1 MRSPDC
7 RLKTASAA
15 SPTASAASPRL
26 LVIPGLDGDPGLLV
40 SAAPALF
47 EGFRPIWFDHRL
59 DDVSG
64 GVDGLAERALAM
76 LDADDEGDAPAYVC
90 GESFGSTVAL
100 TLAHRYSDRVRG
112 LVLLSAF
119 GWYPRLPAWSAR
131 LGLLLWRVLGDRL
144 TRRILEV
151 WRPLGL
157 PGALGLGCP
166 KDIRQ
171 AYLTQQVVHLPGYRG
186 KCEIA
191 IAFDA
196 RPWLSSIACPAFVL
210 VGTWDPV
217 VPTRAGVHLAKHM
230 PNAHLVRLPG
240 SHLVHVRR
248 AGQVGGLLKDWLRK
262 TQTYA
267 EAA

>member
-1 MRSPDC
+1 MRMG
-7 RLKTASAA
+7 
-15 SPTASAASPRL
+15 PRL
-26 LVIPGLDGDPGLLV
+26 LVVPGLDGDPGLLA
-40 SAAPALF
+40 SAAPSLF
-47 EGFRPIWFDHRL
+47 KAFRPIWFDHRL
-59 DDVSG
+59 DDIQG

-76 LDADDEGDAPAYVC
+76 LDSDEEGDAPAYVC

-100 TLAHRYSDRVRG
+100 TLARRHKERVRG
-112 LVLLSAF
+112 LILLSAF

-131 LGLLLWRVLGDRL
+131 FGLLVWRVLGDRL

-151 WRPLGL
+151 WRPIGA
-157 PGALGLGCP
+157 PGALGFGCP

-171 AYLTQQVVHLPGYRG
+171 AYLTQQVIHLPGYRG

-196 RPWLSSIACPAFVL
+196 RPWLSSIACPTFIL

-217 VPTRAGVHLAKHM
+217 VPTRAGVDLAARI
-230 PNAHLVRLPG
+230 PNARLVRLPG

-248 AGQVGGLLKDWLRK
+248 AEQVGGLLADWLRD
-262 TQTYA
+262 TQRYA

>member
-1 MRSPDC
+1 MR
-7 RLKTASAA
+7 
-15 SPTASAASPRL
+15 PRL

-40 SAAPALF
+40 SAAPTLF
-47 EGFRPIWFDHRL
+47 QAFRPVWFDHRL
-59 DDVSG
+59 DDVAG
-64 GVDGLAERALAM
+64 GVDGLAERALAI
-76 LDADDEGDAPAYVC
+76 LDADDEANSPAYVC

-100 TLAHRYSDRVRG
+100 TLAHRYPQRVRG
-112 LVLLSAF
+112 LILLSAF

-131 LGLLLWRVLGDRL
+131 LGLLVWRLLGDRL
-144 TRRILEV
+144 SARILEL
-151 WRPLGL
+151 WRPIGA

-186 KCEIA
+186 KCQIA
-191 IAFDA
+191 IGFDA
-196 RPWLSSIACPAFVL
+196 RPWLDSIGCPTFVL

-217 VPTRAGVHLAKHM
+217 VPTRAGVHLAARI
-230 PNAHLVRLPG
+230 PNARLVRLPG

-248 AGQVGGLLKDWLRK
+248 AEQVGRLLEKWRAE
-262 TQTYA
+262 TEHVP

>member
-1 MRSPDC
+1 MR
-7 RLKTASAA
+7 
-15 SPTASAASPRL
+15 PRL
-26 LVIPGLDGDPGLLV
+26 LVIPGLDGDPGLLA

-47 EGFRPIWFDHRL
+47 QAFRPLWFDHRL
-59 DDVSG
+59 DDVAG
-64 GVDGLAERALAM
+64 GVDGLAERALAI
-76 LDADDEGDAPAYVC
+76 LDNDDEADAPAYVC

-100 TLAHRYSDRVRG
+100 TLARRYPDRVRG

-131 LGLLLWRVLGDRL
+131 LGLLVWRVLGDRL
-144 TRRILEV
+144 TARILEL
-151 WRPLGL
+151 WRPIGA

-186 KCEIA
+186 KCHIA
-191 IAFDA
+191 IGFDA
-196 RPWLSSIACPAFVL
+196 RPWLNSIGCPSFVL

-217 VPTRAGVHLAKHM
+217 VPTRAGVDLAARIPH
-230 PNAHLVRLPG
+230 ARLVRLPG

-248 AGQVGGLLKDWLRK
+248 AEQVGRLLAEWLAE
-262 TQTYA
+262 TEHVP

>member
-1 MRSPDC
+1 MR
-7 RLKTASAA
+7 
-15 SPTASAASPRL
+15 PRL
-26 LVIPGLDGDPGLLV
+26 LVVPGLDGDPGLLV
-40 SAAPALF
+40 AAAPRLF
-47 EGFRPIWFDHRL
+47 RAFRPVWFDHRL

-64 GVDGLAERALAM
+64 GVEGLAQRALAM

-100 TLAHRYSDRVRG
+100 TLAHRYPQRVRG
-112 LVLLSAF
+112 LILLSAF

-144 TRRILEV
+144 TRRLLEM
-151 WRPLGL
+151 WRPIGA
-157 PGALGLGCP
+157 PGALGWGCP
-166 KDIRQ
+166 HAIRQ
-171 AYLTQQVVHLPGYRG
+171 AYLTQQVLHLPGYRG

-196 RPWLSSIACPAFVL
+196 RPWLGSLACPSFVL

-217 VPTRAGVHLAKHM
+217 VPTRAGVALAEAI
-230 PNAHLVRLPG
+230 PQARLVRLPG

-248 AGQVGGLLKDWLRK
+248 ADQVGGLLADWLR
-262 TQTYA
+262 QTEHLM

>member
-1 MRSPDC
+1 MR
-7 RLKTASAA
+7 
-15 SPTASAASPRL
+15 PRL
-26 LVIPGLDGDPGLLV
+26 LVVPGLDGDPGLLV
-40 SAAPALF
+40 SAAPGLF
-47 EGFRPIWFDHRL
+47 QGFRPLWFDHRL

-76 LDADDEGDAPAYVC
+76 LDADEEGDAPAYVC

-100 TLAHRYSDRVRG
+100 SLAHRYPHRVRG
-112 LVLLSAF
+112 LILLSAF

-144 TRRILEV
+144 TRRVLDI
-151 WRPLGL
+151 WRPIGA
-157 PGALGLGCP
+157 PGALGFGCP
-166 KDIRQ
+166 RDIRQ
-171 AYLTQQVVHLPGYRG
+171 AYLTQQVLHLPGYRG

-196 RPWLSSIACPAFVL
+196 RPWLSSLTCPAFVL

-217 VPTRAGVHLAKHM
+217 VPTRAGVALASRM
-230 PNAHLVRLPG
+230 PNARLVRLPG
-240 SHLVHVRR
+240 SHLEHVRR
-248 AGQVGGLLKDWLRK
+248 AEQVGRLLADWL
-262 TQTYA
+262 TETEHLM